1 MIRGDRPV
9 DHPVRDGDP
18 QRGMPQP
25 HLAYFF
31 DESFLPCTMV
41 SIHSVL
47 SRMPG
52 RPRLTLHPTF
62 ESKWLGPDVSA
73 LSDAFPAAEITVL
86 EVDLSPWRHLKR
98 GRLPLA
104 ARSRLLLPSIH
115 SGRVLYLDG
124 DALARRDLT
133 PLWETDLKGNCI
145 GAALAPGVQ
154 AILERH
160 QKSNSAAARKAGEK
174 TLSRGEKLDGIDMRR
189 YFNSGVM
196 LLDLDAINAKGRAAR
211 MMDIEA
217 TAKYTSR
224 DQDWLNMVFRDET
237 TILDPTWNSGWGNP
251 RTAKSYVAPKLRD
264 HFAESREDPG
274 IIHYT
279 GFEKP
284 WHAARPP
291 FKLHML
297 TKPLERRL
305 RAKYWAEFQA
315 ERKATEA
322 VLGRSLW

>member
-1 MIRGDRPV
+1 MNIAPDI
-9 DHPVRDGDP
+9 
-18 QRGMPQP
+18 P
-25 HLAYFF
+25 HFVYFF
-31 DESFLPCTMV
+31 DKTFAPCTMV
-41 SIHSVL
+41 SVHSVL

-52 RPRLTLHPTF
+52 DLRLTLHPSF
-62 ESKWLGPDVSA
+62 DDAGLEADIAA
-73 LSDAFPAAEITVL
+73 LSRAFPRARIARR
-86 EVDLSPWRHLKR
+86 EVDLAPWRHLPR

-115 SGRVLYLDG
+115 SGRVIYLDG

-133 PLWETDLKGNCI
+133 PLWQMDLEGKCI
-145 GAALAPGVQ
+145 AAALAPGVQ

-160 QKSNSAAARKAGEK
+160 GKSRARDARKAGEK
-174 TLSRGEKLDGIDMRR
+174 TLARGRRLDGIDMRR

-196 LLDLDAINAKGRAAR
+196 VLDLDRIREAGLAGR

-217 TAKYTSR
+217 TARYTSR

-237 TILDPTWNSGWGNP
+237 LLLDPTWNSGWGNP
-251 RTAKSYVAPKLRD
+251 RTDRPYISQHLRD
-264 HFAESREDPG
+264 YYRESREDPA

-284 WHAARPP
+284 WQATRPP
-291 FKLHML
+291 FRLHLL

-305 RAKYWAEFQA
+305 RARYWTGFQQEKA
-315 ERKATEA
+315 ATEA
-322 VLGRSLW
+322 VLGRALWP